1 MQLLSVDKKNQ
12 ILDKTQTD
20 SSKARDSFSNIYNQD
35 EVSKIKEKGFSEIS
49 PRKTKENNNNE
60 EMLNLVKNLK
70 KNKNEINISMITFK
84 KRLSLAL
91 CGIYLFL
98 FLLSIPKIPIKIGE
112 EQKIDLLINNNNN
125 THINILI
132 NELPSLF
139 DENKTNDNNSPY
151 ETRGFLIEFINNKT
165 FVIRWIIGFIYFVL
179 KCFYFIYSNNNNALM
194 DEKKIGYASKISLL
208 IFPLIMFYYDLKN
221 NLSFTEI
228 YLKHMDDK
236 TVSFY
241 IMKEKRFSFIDYV
254 EGLIPTIFT
263 FLINIDY
270 NNLQRIMNTYIYK
283 KEKQKKII

>member
-35 EVSKIKEKGFSEIS
+35 EVSKIKEKGVSEIS

-132 NELPSLF
+132 NELPPLF

-165 FVIRWIIGFIYFVL
+165 FVIRWTIGFIYFIL
-179 KCFYFIYSNNNNALM
+179 KCFYFIYSNNNNALL

-270 NNLQRIMNTYIYK
+270 NNLQRIINTYIYK

>member
-1 MQLLSVDKKNQ
+1 MQLLSVDKQNQ

-20 SSKARDSFSNIYNQD
+20 SSKAKDSFSNIYNQD
-35 EVSKIKEKGFSEIS
+35 EISKIKEKGVSEMS

-151 ETRGFLIEFINNKT
+151 ETKGYLIEFINNKT

-270 NNLQRIMNTYIYK
+270 NNLQRIINTYIYK

>member
-1 MQLLSVDKKNQ
+1 MQLLSVDKQNQ

-20 SSKARDSFSNIYNQD
+20 SSKAKDSFSNIYNQD
-35 EVSKIKEKGFSEIS
+35 EISKIKEKGVSEMS

-98 FLLSIPKIPIKIGE
+98 FLISIPKIPIKIGE

-165 FVIRWIIGFIYFVL
+165 FVIRWTIGFIYFVL
-179 KCFYFIYSNNNNALM
+179 KCFYFIYSNNNNALL

-270 NNLQRIMNTYIYK
+270 NNLQRIINTYIYK

>member
-12 ILDKTQTD
+12 ILDKNQTD
-20 SSKARDSFSNIYNQD
+20 SPKTKDSFSNIYNQD
-35 EVSKIKEKGFSEIS
+35 EISKIKEKGFYETS
-49 PRKTKENNNNE
+49 PKKIKENNNDE

-70 KNKNEINISMITFK
+70 KNKNEINISMIIFK

-98 FLLSIPKIPIKIGE
+98 FLISIPKIPIKIGE
-112 EQKIDLLINNNNN
+112 EQKIDLLINNNNS
-125 THINILI
+125 THLNILI
-132 NELPSLF
+132 NELPPLF

-151 ETRGFLIEFINNKT
+151 EARGYLIEFINNKT
-165 FVIRWIIGFIYFVL
+165 FEIRWSIGFIYFIL
-179 KCFYFIYSNNNNALM
+179 KCLYFIYSNNNNALL
-194 DEKKIGYASKISLL
+194 DQKIGYASKISLL
-208 IFPLIMFYYDLKN
+208 IFPLIMFYFDLKN

-228 YLKHMDDK
+228 YLKNIDNK

-270 NNLQRIMNTYIYK
+270 NNLQRIIYTYIYK
-283 KEKQKKII
+283 KEKEKKII

>member
-1 MQLLSVDKKNQ
+1 MQLLSVDKQNQ
-12 ILDKTQTD
+12 ILDKAQTD
-20 SSKARDSFSNIYNQD
+20 SSKAKDSFSNIYNQD
-35 EVSKIKEKGFSEIS
+35 EISKIKEKGVSEIS

-98 FLLSIPKIPIKIGE
+98 FLISIPKIPIKIGE

-132 NELPSLF
+132 NELPPLF

>member
-1 MQLLSVDKKNQ
+1 MQLLSVDKQNQ

-20 SSKARDSFSNIYNQD
+20 SSKAKDSFSNIYNQD
-35 EVSKIKEKGFSEIS
+35 EISKIKEKGVSEMS
-49 PRKTKENNNNE
+49 PKKTKENNNNE

-132 NELPSLF
+132 NELPPLF

>member
-20 SSKARDSFSNIYNQD
+20 SSKAKDSFSNIYNQD
-35 EVSKIKEKGFSEIS
+35 EISKIKEKGVSEMS

-98 FLLSIPKIPIKIGE
+98 FLISIPKIPIKIGE

-132 NELPSLF
+132 NELPPLF

-165 FVIRWIIGFIYFVL
+165 FVIRWIIGFIYFIL

>member
-1 MQLLSVDKKNQ
+1 MQLLSVDKQNQ
-12 ILDKTQTD
+12 ILDKAQTD
-20 SSKARDSFSNIYNQD
+20 SSKAKDSFSNIYNQD
-35 EVSKIKEKGFSEIS
+35 EISKIKEKGVSEMS

-151 ETRGFLIEFINNKT
+151 ETKGYLIEFINNKT

>member
-1 MQLLSVDKKNQ
+1 MQLLSVDKQNQ

-20 SSKARDSFSNIYNQD
+20 SSKAKDSFSNIYNKD
-35 EVSKIKEKGFSEIS
+35 EISKIKEKGVSEIS

-98 FLLSIPKIPIKIGE
+98 FLISIPKIPIKIGE

-179 KCFYFIYSNNNNALM
+179 KCFYFIYSNNNNALL

-270 NNLQRIMNTYIYK
+270 NNLQRIINTYIYK
-283 KEKQKKII
+283 KEKKKKII

>member
-1 MQLLSVDKKNQ
+1 MQLLSVDKQNQ

-20 SSKARDSFSNIYNQD
+20 SSKAKDSFSNIYNQD
-35 EVSKIKEKGFSEIS
+35 EISKIKEKGVSEMS

-98 FLLSIPKIPIKIGE
+98 FLISIPKIPIKIGE

-151 ETRGFLIEFINNKT
+151 ETKGYLIEFINNKT
-165 FVIRWIIGFIYFVL
+165 FVIRWTIGFIYFIL

-221 NLSFTEI
+221 NLSYTEI

>member
-1 MQLLSVDKKNQ
+1 MQLLSVDKQNQ

-20 SSKARDSFSNIYNQD
+20 SSKAKDSFSNIYNQD
-35 EVSKIKEKGFSEIS
+35 EISKIKEKGVSEMS

-151 ETRGFLIEFINNKT
+151 ETKGYLIEFINNKT

>member
-1 MQLLSVDKKNQ
+1 MQLLSVDKQNQ

-20 SSKARDSFSNIYNQD
+20 SSKAKDSFSNIYNKD
-35 EVSKIKEKGFSEIS
+35 EISKIKEKGVSEIS

-98 FLLSIPKIPIKIGE
+98 FLISIPKIPIKIGE

-132 NELPSLF
+132 NELPPLF

-179 KCFYFIYSNNNNALM
+179 KCFYFIYSNNNNALL

-270 NNLQRIMNTYIYK
+270 NNLQRIINTYIYK

>member
-35 EVSKIKEKGFSEIS
+35 EVSKIKEKGVSEIS

-98 FLLSIPKIPIKIGE
+98 FLISIPKIPIKIGE

-132 NELPSLF
+132 NELPPLF

-165 FVIRWIIGFIYFVL
+165 FVIRWTIGFIYFIL
-179 KCFYFIYSNNNNALM
+179 KCFYFIYSNNNNALL

-270 NNLQRIMNTYIYK
+270 NNLQRIINTYIYK